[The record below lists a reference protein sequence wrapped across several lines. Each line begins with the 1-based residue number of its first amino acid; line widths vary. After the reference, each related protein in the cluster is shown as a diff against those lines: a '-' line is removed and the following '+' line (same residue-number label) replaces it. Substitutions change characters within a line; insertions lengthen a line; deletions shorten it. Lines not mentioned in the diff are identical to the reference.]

1 MGQTIVSKVIETLQA
16 DDIRADEA
24 YPGSRIPAL
33 TGAVA
38 AVRLGKVDRSVR
50 TTTVQIVIMSPASGG
65 GSVCEDTALRAVD
78 AMQDM
83 GATCTKEICK
93 FDEMADVFYI
103 EISAVF
109 FGTPGESK
117 WSAGPG
123 YSITIGAQAMEY
135 VTGFA
140 ISRKTDDEVTSI
152 SNALWQF
159 TLEELLPPGTS
170 EPADPAEPFALT
182 ISRSNGEEL
191 LSGCTWTSVKREDT
205 LKGVGQTRTGTAAS
219 RTVMGIL

>member
-1 MGQTIVSKVIETLQA
+1 MGQTIVSKVIDALQGA
-16 DDIRADEA
+16 DIRADEA

-50 TTTVQIVIMSPASGG
+50 TTAVQIVVMSPAASG
-65 GSVCEDTALRAVD
+65 GSVCESAALRSVD
-78 AMQDM
+78 VLQAM
-83 GATCTKEICK
+83 GASCTKEVCK

-103 EISAVF
+103 EISALF
-109 FGTPGESK
+109 FGTPGEAS

-123 YSITIGAQAMEY
+123 YAVTIGAQAMEH
-135 VTGFA
+135 VTGFS
-140 ISRKTDDEVTSI
+140 ISRKSDGTTSI
-152 SNALWQF
+152 KDALWEF

-170 EPADPAEPFALT
+170 EPADPGEPFVLT
-182 ISRSNGEEL
+182 VSRSNGDEM

-205 LKGVGQTRTGTAAS
+205 LRGVGQIRSGTATS
-219 RTVMGIL
+219 RTVLGIL